1 MENGHPFLNNE
12 KAEMSLTI
20 QGYRVAKKDVKNVL
34 SLKGILTVKPYI
46 PSVFVKPQFITK
58 YPVYRETEEYFY
70 VPKHYGIENFGPVKT
85 SFREVPKTEASFWEF
100 SGKIRDAQLPVVNSF
115 LKPEPHDGVISLQ
128 TGGGKTVCALYIAS
142 ELKLP
147 TLVLVHSGFLKDQW
161 VERIQA
167 FLPKARVG
175 IWNEDTSVD
184 TFLQDFVIRVEGD
197 VIKYKASDTPN
208 FKLLKNLKPDEIRSL
223 SNIMGVA
230 DNLSVIADNIVKYT
244 SQHDITVGMLQ
255 GIMREDI
262 SYKSFK
268 DIGFVIVDECH
279 HIASE
284 AFVRCI
290 PKLTSKHML
299 GLSATPERKD
309 RLMHV
314 INWCLGPMLYQSNA
328 AEKVDDGVKVEVYE
342 FQHDDPKFNE
352 IIYNNSGVMFTS
364 LMVNKLTEFE
374 PRNLFLIE
382 LLKDLFQDDTRQ
394 ILVLSDRVEHTKKLF
409 EMLPPEIQEHTGILA
424 RGMKPAV
431 RTEFC
436 ESKRILISTYQLV
449 KEGFDLASLN
459 ALVMGTSRPDVEQ
472 IVGRIL
478 RVEKTKRTVA
488 PLIIDIVDTTFRRQF
503 QERLSLYKS
512 RSYQVQKM
520 VMD

>member
-1 MENGHPFLNNE
+1 M
-12 KAEMSLTI
+12 ALTI
-20 QGYRVAKKDVKNVL
+20 HGYRIPKTDVKNAL
-34 SLKGILTVKPYI
+34 LLKGILTVKPYI
-46 PSVFVKPQFITK
+46 PSVFVKPQFVTR
-58 YPVYRETEEYFY
+58 YPVYKESEDYFY
-70 VPKHYGIENFGPVKT
+70 VPKHYGIENYGAPKV
-85 SFREVPKTEASFWEF
+85 SLRDVPQTPDAFWEF
-100 SGKIRDAQLPVVNSF
+100 KGQIREAQLPVVNSF
-115 LKPEPHDGVISLQ
+115 LKPHPRDGVISLQ

-142 ELKLP
+142 QLKLP

-167 FLPKARVG
+167 FLPSARIG
-175 IWNEDTSVD
+175 TIQGDIFDTANKD
-184 TFLQDFVIRVEGD
+184 
-197 VIKYKASDTPN
+197 
-208 FKLLKNLKPDEIRSL
+208 
-223 SNIMGVA
+223 
-230 DNLSVIADNIVKYT
+230 IV
-244 SQHDITVGMLQ
+244 VGMLQ
-255 GIMREDI
+255 TI
-262 SYKSFK
+262 SMKEFPPKAFS
-268 DIGFVIVDECH
+268 GFGLVIVDECH

-284 AFVRCI
+284 AFVQAI

-328 AEKVDDGVKVEVYE
+328 SEKVDEGVKVEVYE
-342 FQHDDPKFNE
+342 FQHSDPKFNE

-374 PRNLFLIE
+374 PRNLFLVE
-382 LLKDLFQDDTRQ
+382 LLKDLYEDDTRQ

-409 EMLPPEIQEHTGILA
+409 ELLPPEIQIHTGILA

-459 ALVMGTSRPDVEQ
+459 VLVMATSRPDVEQ

-478 RVEKTKRTVA
+478 RVEKEKRIVA
-488 PLIIDIVDTTFRRQF
+488 PLIVDVVDTAFRRQF

>member
-1 MENGHPFLNNE
+1 M
-12 KAEMSLTI
+12 ALTI
-20 QGYRVAKKDVKNVL
+20 HGYRIPKTDVKNAL
-34 SLKGILTVKPYI
+34 LLKGILTVKPYI
-46 PSVFVKPQFITK
+46 PSVFVKPQFVSR
-58 YPVYRETEEYFY
+58 YSVYKESEEYFY
-70 VPKHYGIENFGPVKT
+70 VPKHYGIETYGPPKV
-85 SFREVPKTEASFWEF
+85 SLRDVPQTPDAFWEF
-100 SGKIRDAQLPVVNSF
+100 KGQIRESQLPVVNSF
-115 LKPEPHDGVISLQ
+115 LKPDPRDGVISLQ

-142 ELKLP
+142 QLKLP

-167 FLPKARVG
+167 FLPSARIG
-175 IWNEDTSVD
+175 TI
-184 TFLQDFVIRVEGD
+184 QGD
-197 VIKYKASDTPN
+197 ILD
-208 FKLLKNLKPDEIRSL
+208 
-223 SNIMGVA
+223 
-230 DNLSVIADNIVKYT
+230 IAEKDIV
-244 SQHDITVGMLQ
+244 VGMLQ
-255 GIMREDI
+255 TI
-262 SYKSFK
+262 SMKEFPPKTFS
-268 DIGFVIVDECH
+268 GFGLVIVDECH

-284 AFVRCI
+284 SFVQAI

-328 AEKVDDGVKVEVYE
+328 SEKVDQGVKVEVYE
-342 FQHDDPKFNE
+342 FQHSDPKFNE

-374 PRNLFLIE
+374 PRNLFLVE
-382 LLKDLFQDDTRQ
+382 LLKDLYEDDTRQ
-394 ILVLSDRVEHTKKLF
+394 ILVLTDRVEHTKKLF
-409 EMLPPEIQEHTGILA
+409 ELLPPEIQIHTGILA

-436 ESKRILISTYQLV
+436 DSKRILISTYQLV

-459 ALVMGTSRPDVEQ
+459 VLLMATSRPDVEQ

-478 RVEKTKRTVA
+478 RVEKEKRIVA
-488 PLIIDIVDTTFRRQF
+488 PLIVDVVDTAFRRQF

>member
-1 MENGHPFLNNE
+1 M
-12 KAEMSLTI
+12 ALTI
-20 QGYRVAKKDVKNVL
+20 HGYRIPKTDVKNAL
-34 SLKGILTVKPYI
+34 LLKGILTVKPYI
-46 PSVFVKPQFITK
+46 PSVFVKPQFVSR
-58 YPVYRETEEYFY
+58 YSVYKESEEYFY
-70 VPKHYGIENFGPVKT
+70 VPKHYGIETYGPPKV
-85 SFREVPKTEASFWEF
+85 SLRDVPQTPHAFWEF
-100 SGKIRDAQLPVVNSF
+100 KGQIRESQLPVVNSF
-115 LKPEPHDGVISLQ
+115 LKPEPRDGVISLQ

-142 ELKLP
+142 QLKLP

-167 FLPKARVG
+167 FLPSVRVG
-175 IWNEDTSVD
+175 IWNEDASVD
-184 TFLQDFVIRVEGD
+184 TFIQDFVIRVEGD
-197 VIKYKASDTPN
+197 V
-208 FKLLKNLKPDEIRSL
+208 
-223 SNIMGVA
+223 
-230 DNLSVIADNIVKYT
+230 VKYT

-255 GIMREDI
+255 GIMREDV

-268 DIGFVIVDECH
+268 DIGLVIVDECH

-328 AEKVDDGVKVEVYE
+328 SEKVDQGVKVEVYE
-342 FQHDDPKFNE
+342 FQHSDPKFNE

-374 PRNLFLIE
+374 PRNLFLVE
-382 LLKDLFQDDTRQ
+382 LLKDLYEDDTRQ
-394 ILVLSDRVEHTKKLF
+394 ILVLTDRVEHTKKLF
-409 EMLPPEIQEHTGILA
+409 ELLPPEIQIHTGILA

-436 ESKRILISTYQLV
+436 DSKRILISTYQLV

-459 ALVMGTSRPDVEQ
+459 VLLMATSRPDVEQ

-478 RVEKTKRTVA
+478 RVEKEKRIVA
-488 PLIIDIVDTTFRRQF
+488 PLIVDVVDTAFRRQF

-520 VMD
+520 VMQ